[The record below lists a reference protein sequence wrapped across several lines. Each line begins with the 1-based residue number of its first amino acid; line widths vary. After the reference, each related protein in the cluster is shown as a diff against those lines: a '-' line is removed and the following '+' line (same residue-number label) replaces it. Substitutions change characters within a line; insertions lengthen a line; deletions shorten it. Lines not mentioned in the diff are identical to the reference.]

1 VVHSEQEG
9 KVQTVR
15 QDKLGTS
22 FFFKLSVPA
31 LHHRDTR
38 NGPQGF
44 SKRFAAAMGHG
55 IEVRHLTPH
64 RNYGSYPDWPT
75 AAPLLHGQ
83 LHLEEVM
90 AEGKPCKPYLDME
103 RDDGLPPGE
112 DLSTVIVRIRE
123 GVKEVFDQDYD
134 VQLADDDFN
143 WLHCDYGPKGKFS
156 LHLIVST
163 HGPQFV
169 YRSNLAPPADPQG
182 AGHLARRLAK
192 ILPAHL
198 AELIDQSVFTRNRGM
213 RLPFCSKPKT
223 PGNPLI
229 PLDLN
234 KPLADSIITWID
246 EVSLHLLDWHTTE
259 D

>member
-1 VVHSEQEG
+1 LGLRKQTAALCPLPRGCTVVHSKQEG

-22 FFFKLSVPA
+22 FFFKLSVPG
-31 LHHRDTR
+31 LHHRDTK

-44 SKRFAAAMGHG
+44 SKRFAAVMGHG

-64 RNYGSYPDWPT
+64 YGSYPDWPI

-83 LHLEEVM
+83 LHLEEMM
-90 AEGKPCKPYLDME
+90 AEGKPCKPYLDLE

-112 DLSTVIVRIRE
+112 DLSTVIAGIQE
-123 GVKEVFDQDYD
+123 GVKEVFNQDYN

-156 LHLIVST
+156 LHFIVLT

-198 AELIDQSVFTRNRGM
+198 AELIDLRVHAE
-213 RLPFCSKPKT
+213 
-223 PGNPLI
+223 PGDASAILLETKDTGQPAH
-229 PLDLN
+229 PHG
-234 KPLADSIITWID
+234 PEQAFGG
-246 EVSLHLLDWHTTE
+246 LHHYVD
-259 D
+259 